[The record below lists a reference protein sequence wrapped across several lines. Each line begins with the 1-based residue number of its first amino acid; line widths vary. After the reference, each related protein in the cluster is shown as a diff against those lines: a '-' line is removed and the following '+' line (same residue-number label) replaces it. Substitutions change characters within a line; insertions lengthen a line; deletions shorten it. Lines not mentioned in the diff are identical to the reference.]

1 MITASLAEDIART
14 LGVVNDMNFN
24 ITRTNEVVVLLDL
37 KIELDT
43 ANGVIGTIEWS
54 DSEEEFVFLPRS
66 K

>member
-1 MITASLAEDIART
+1 MITVSLAEDIARI

-24 ITRTNEVVVLLDL
+24 IARTNEVTVLLDL

-54 DSEEEFVFLPRS
+54 DSEEEFVFIPN